1 MIPRSIAR
9 EPGNWQMN
17 LENSWLPSQSKR
29 LVGNARRISLLL
41 VLISSHLVGGPSG
54 SAQIPAKKNVLILNE
69 VGPSHA
75 LTKLV
80 AQELFTGVPD
90 TPGRHVEFYSESFD
104 MLSFPDSLSA
114 SELHESLVIW
124 QAKI

>member
-41 VLISSHLVGGPSG
+41 VLISSHLVGGAQWECSNSRKEERSNSERGGPIPRSDQASG
-54 SAQIPAKKNVLILNE
+54 PRTFHWSA
-69 VGPSHA
+69 
-75 LTKLV
+75 
-80 AQELFTGVPD
+80 
-90 TPGRHVEFYSESFD
+90 
-104 MLSFPDSLSA
+104 
-114 SELHESLVIW
+114 
-124 QAKI
+124 